1 MVSTKQFL
9 KVVVFVLL
17 VFVIVF
23 AVIDKKRMNEY
34 RSQTETSNKA
44 GSTNVTDQ
52 QSPFIT
58 IEKKETI
65 SIGAEYEET
74 NGIISDDTTLEEV
87 YGGDENY
94 LWITEDML
102 IGSWSKNVESLD
114 KLYETK
120 DPDIIEFYY
129 AADGLIHFYDYG
141 LRKDLNFSTADRQKY
156 NIWEWSYGCLV
167 SWEPPIA
174 KFTPSS
180 DSNIFFWDLSDIDKG
195 IIVFHDTYSTVS
207 FHKISD
213 GRVCESITS
222 EFYTDKE
229 GNILPIE

>member
-1 MVSTKQFL
+1 
-9 KVVVFVLL
+9 
-17 VFVIVF
+17 
-23 AVIDKKRMNEY
+23 MNEY

-120 DPDIIEFYY
+120 DPDIIEF
-129 AADGLIHFYDYG
+129 GV
-141 LRKDLNFSTADRQKY
+141 Q
-156 NIWEWSYGCLV
+156 W
-167 SWEPPIA
+167 
-174 KFTPSS
+174 
-180 DSNIFFWDLSDIDKG
+180 
-195 IIVFHDTYSTVS
+195 
-207 FHKISD
+207 IS
-213 GRVCESITS
+213 VAVEV
-222 EFYTDKE
+222 EDKE
-229 GNILPIE
+229 SSVFCYP